1 MTIAEIKNM
10 IGKIKVE
17 KTRRAAETRMAAET
31 EMSESE
37 LEKIEA
43 GYPSAV
49 RDDKEKEMKD
59 VIGNLRGEMSEDDL
73 EKIMAG
79 SPARR

>member
-1 MTIAEIKNM
+1 
-10 IGKIKVE
+10 
-17 KTRRAAETRMAAET
+17 
-31 EMSESE
+31 MSESE

-73 EKIMAG
+73 EKIKAG
-79 SPARR
+79 SPTTR

>member
-1 MTIAEIKNM
+1 MTAAEIKDM

-17 KTRRAAETRMAAET
+17 KARRVAEA

-73 EKIMAG
+73 EKIKAG
-79 SPARR
+79 SPTTR

>member
-1 MTIAEIKNM
+1 MTAAEIKDM

-17 KTRRAAETRMAAET
+17 KARRAAEA

-73 EKIMAG
+73 EKIKAG
-79 SPARR
+79 SPATR